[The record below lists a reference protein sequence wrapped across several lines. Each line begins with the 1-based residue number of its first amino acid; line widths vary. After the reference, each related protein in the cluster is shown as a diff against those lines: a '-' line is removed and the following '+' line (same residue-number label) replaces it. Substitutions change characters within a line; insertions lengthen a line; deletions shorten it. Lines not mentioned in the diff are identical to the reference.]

1 MTVIGI
7 IAEYNPF
14 HNGHLYQIEQVRAQF
29 ADATIIVAMSG
40 NFLERGEPACID
52 KWTRA
57 KQALAAGV
65 DLIVELPL
73 VFCVQPADRFAL
85 GAIKILKELGVQKLF
100 FGAEHAAY
108 NFDLMAKKTL
118 DVHGDF
124 AKYNESFAAAYQRA
138 VREKLGYSVDQPNDL
153 LGLAYA
159 KANRKLG
166 SPFQLIPIQ
175 RVIAGHHDLFLKERK
190 HIASASA
197 IRKQLEM
204 QSKKEIKNY
213 VPVVTYATL
222 ANKRIISWKNF
233 WPLLQYQIKTSSL
246 KKIGQLYDVSEGLE
260 YRVKQQMERLPEN
273 AKFDDWIKAVKS
285 KRYTYTRLS
294 RLAVIILIQVTP
306 EEVKQVDE
314 HPYIRLLGFSGKGRL
329 HLNKIKK
336 NCNYPIITK
345 VDKNN
350 KEGLMQVDY
359 RAGTVYSLINGVTQ
373 DLRHVPL
380 RFE

>member
-1 MTVIGI
+1 MGALSFPKQRIDGSLFAIKHRERNVVTVIGI

-100 FGAEHAAY
+100 FGAEHATY

-329 HLNKIKK
+329 DRKS
-336 NCNYPIITK
+336 
-345 VDKNN
+345 V
-350 KEGLMQVDY
+350 V
-359 RAGTVYSLINGVTQ
+359 
-373 DLRHVPL
+373 
-380 RFE
+380 